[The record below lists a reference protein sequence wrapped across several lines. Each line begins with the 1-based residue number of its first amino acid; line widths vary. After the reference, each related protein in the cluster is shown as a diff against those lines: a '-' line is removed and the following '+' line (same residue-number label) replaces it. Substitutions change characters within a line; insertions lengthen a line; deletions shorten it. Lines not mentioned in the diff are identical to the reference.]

1 VQLFF
6 QLVFNGLTIG
16 LIYVILAAGL
26 ELILN
31 VTEIFFVAYG
41 QFYMIGAYMTWYCVD
56 AFHFPFFVSLL
67 CSIIATMALGLLSY
81 LAIFRGMQHR
91 ENRFLTTV
99 TGALG
104 LSLILGQ
111 VALLLFGTQPKS
123 IPSVFKGE
131 VVLGGVTM
139 GVDKLVLIVS
149 GIVVTLVLFGIYEK
163 TKIGRAMRAVA
174 LNSDVA
180 ALHGINP
187 MKIYLLTMG
196 IGCALSGLAGGLL
209 APAYNVQPS
218 MGNNVIASILLM
230 TMLGGID
237 SLLGAVVGGLIVG
250 QILSFGQY
258 YFHEMSIVYLF
269 LLIGFVVYFRP
280 NGLLGRRT
288 DLGV

>member
-1 VQLFF
+1 LSLFF

-31 VTEIFFVAYG
+31 VTDIFFVAYG
-41 QFYMIGAYMTWYCVD
+41 QFYMIGAYMTWYSVD
-56 AFHFPFFVSLL
+56 SFHLPFFVGLL
-67 CSIIATMALGLLSY
+67 FGIVVTLGLGLLSY
-81 LAIFRGMQHR
+81 LAIFRKMQYR
-91 ENRFLTTV
+91 DGRFLTTV

-111 VALLLFGTQPKS
+111 IALLVFGTQPKS

-139 GVDKLVLIVS
+139 GVDKLVLIIT
-149 GIVVTLVLFGIYEK
+149 GIFVTLILFGIYEK
-163 TKIGRAMRAVA
+163 TKLGRAMRAVS
-174 LNSDVA
+174 LNSEVA

-187 MKIYLLTMG
+187 LRTYLLTMG
-196 IGCALSGLAGGLL
+196 IGCGLSGLAGGLL

-218 MGNNVIASILLM
+218 MGTNVIATILLM
-230 TMLGGID
+230 TMLGGMD
-237 SLLGAVVGGLIVG
+237 SLLGAVVGGLVVG

-258 YFHEMSIVYLF
+258 YFHELSIVYLF
-269 LLIGFVVYFRP
+269 LAIGLTIYFRP
-280 NGLLGRRT
+280 NGLMGRKK
-288 DLGV
+288 DMGV